1 MKEQAE
7 FSIFTLSSGLRV
19 VHRQTDRPVAH
30 LAVMINAGTRDEQA
44 GEEGLAHFIEHALFK
59 GTKNRRAYHIL
70 NRMDSVGGEM
80 DAYTTKEITCLYSSF
95 LKEHYPRAA
104 ELLSDILLNS
114 TFPEKELEKEKE
126 VVLDEIK
133 VYQDSPADQIYDD
146 FEAQVFK
153 NHPLGNSILGTE
165 RSVREFTPEHLFNF
179 THRLYRQENLVLSS
193 VGNISVPR
201 LKRLLEKY
209 FATIEAG
216 QVTSPPP
223 RTTFK
228 ANGIRRNRIE
238 RETFQSHCMMGK
250 ATYGA
255 EHANRLGMVL
265 LNNILGGPAM
275 NSILNLQIREKYGF
289 TYNIESNYAIYS
301 DIGLFSVY
309 LGTDPKY
316 AGKCML
322 LVEKELKKLR
332 DKPLSKTKF
341 QQARQQLKGQL
352 ALSRESNTGIMLSN
366 AKNLL
371 VRGEIQTIGQILK
384 KIDQL
389 DASLIQEI
397 AREELNPGEFH
408 HLIFQGKTA

>member
-1 MKEQAE
+1 
-7 FSIFTLSSGLRV
+7 
-19 VHRQTDRPVAH
+19 
-30 LAVMINAGTRDEQA
+30 
-44 GEEGLAHFIEHALFK
+44 
-59 GTKNRRAYHIL
+59 
-70 NRMDSVGGEM
+70 
-80 DAYTTKEITCLYSSF
+80 
-95 LKEHYPRAA
+95 
-104 ELLSDILLNS
+104 
-114 TFPEKELEKEKE
+114 
-126 VVLDEIK
+126 
-133 VYQDSPADQIYDD
+133 
-146 FEAQVFK
+146 
-153 NHPLGNSILGTE
+153 
-165 RSVREFTPEHLFNF
+165 
-179 THRLYRQENLVLSS
+179 
-193 VGNISVPR
+193 
-201 LKRLLEKY
+201 
-209 FATIEAG
+209 
-216 QVTSPPP
+216 
-223 RTTFK
+223 
-228 ANGIRRNRIE
+228 
-238 RETFQSHCMMGK
+238 MMGK